1 MDSLPEEQHI
11 SAGVIPYC
19 NNGKH
24 TKFLLIQHDTHDQHW
39 AFPKG
44 HQEPGETLAQ
54 TALRELAEETGI
66 DDCEL
71 VTDTQFTESYSYHF
85 EPKNIIV
92 HKTVHY
98 FLGQVAEQTVLVQA
112 GEVLDY
118 QWLPY
123 EEALQTITFDNARQ
137 VLVEAYRYLSQ

>member
-1 MDSLPEEQHI
+1 MNSLPEEQHI

-19 NNGKH
+19 RDGNT

-54 TALRELAEETGI
+54 TAIRELAEETGI
-66 DDCEL
+66 TDCIL
-71 VTDTQFTESYSYHF
+71 VTDTQFTESYSYLF
-85 EPKNIIV
+85 KPKNIII

-98 FLGQVAEQTVLVQA
+98 FLGQVPEQDVTVQA

-123 EEALQTITFDNARQ
+123 KEALETITFDNARQ
-137 VLVEAYRYLSQ
+137 VLTEAYSYLSQ